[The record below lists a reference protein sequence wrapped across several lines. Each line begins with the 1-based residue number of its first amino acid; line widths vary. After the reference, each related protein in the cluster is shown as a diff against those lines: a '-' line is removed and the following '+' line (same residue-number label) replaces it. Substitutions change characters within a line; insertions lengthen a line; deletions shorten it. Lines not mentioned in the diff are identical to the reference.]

1 MDRLVHISLS
11 AMRGAQARQAATA
24 NNLANVNTVGF
35 RGEMAAARSLWVR
48 GADSLDARAFATEE
62 VTGHDMRGGAVTPT
76 GRDLDLA
83 IEGEAFL
90 TVQAKNGD
98 EAYTRRG
105 DLQLSDTG
113 LLTTGEGDPVLG
125 EGGPITLPPA
135 DKVKIEADGGV
146 WIVPQG
152 GDPNAPQLIDRLKLA
167 SPIGAG
173 AEILKGLDGLFRVK
187 GGGVLPSDPSAK
199 LVSGS
204 LEGSNVQATQAL
216 VEMMEAS
223 RAWETQLKLITTARE
238 MDGSAADLMRLPD

>member
-11 AMRGAQARQAATA
+11 AMRGAMARQAATA

-35 RGEMAAARSLWVR
+35 RGEMAAARSLWMR
-48 GADSLDARAFATEE
+48 SGDGLEARAMSAEE
-62 VTGHDMRGGAVTPT
+62 VTGADMRSGTVTAT
-76 GRDLDLA
+76 GRDLDVA

-105 DLQLSDTG
+105 DLQVADTG

-125 EGGPITLPPA
+125 ENGPITLPPA
-135 DKVKIEADGGV
+135 DKVKIEADGAV

-152 GDPNAPQLIDRLKLA
+152 GNPNAPQLVDRMKLA
-167 SPIGAG
+167 SPTGSDVV
-173 AEILKGLDGLFRVK
+173 KGIDGLFRVRD
-187 GGGVLPSDPSAK
+187 GGVLPSDPSAK
-199 LVSGS
+199 LVSGG
-204 LEGSNVQATQAL
+204 LEGSNVEATKAL
-216 VEMMEAS
+216 VDMMEAS
-223 RAWETQLKLITTARE
+223 RAWETQLKLVTTARE